1 ILAIKSQSDLNPKNF
16 SVVVVGDVL
25 NNQERR
31 DEDGY
36 SGSDKKR
43 DAGRPDISSLRGNR
57 PHEQA
62 ESDRQT
68 NDRRVEDADVGKS
81 VFVGIAPV
89 LDWRDEAPG
98 PEGEHDGGGNREHDP
113 QPWGRGH
120 FAPIVQ
126 F

>member
-1 ILAIKSQSDLNPKNF
+1 LNPKNF

-25 NNQERR
+25 NNQERH

-43 DAGRPDISSLRGNR
+43 DAGTPDISSVRGNR
-57 PHEQA
+57 PNEQVK
-62 ESDRQT
+62 SDRQA
-68 NDRRVEDADVGKS
+68 NDRSVEDADVGKS

-98 PEGEHDGGGNREHDP
+98 REGEHDRGGNGEHDA
-113 QPWGRGH
+113 QPGRRGN
-120 FAPIVQ
+120 FARIAHVPPPKKRQ
-126 F
+126 R